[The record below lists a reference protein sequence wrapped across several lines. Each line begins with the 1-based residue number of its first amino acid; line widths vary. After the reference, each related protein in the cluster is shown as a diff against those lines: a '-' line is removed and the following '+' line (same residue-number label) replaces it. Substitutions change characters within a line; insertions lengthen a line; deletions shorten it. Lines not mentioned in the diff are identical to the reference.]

1 MGDEGDDEAA
11 RKAAVAKTKRST
23 ALRNFTRA
31 NNMLTKLMANEK
43 TAQDMLE
50 KQFDKFLEAWN
61 TLEAA
66 HGDYLEIA
74 EVEDD
79 EYLNDP
85 EAAMQAG
92 YVEYNDR
99 SIQLRE
105 KEKESK
111 DTMAATERTAE
122 EAKRA
127 AAEEGRKK
135 DVAERVKTEKAKFLG
150 EAESFKDL
158 ARILENKVGTDIGAA
173 DKRREL
179 AALEKEFG
187 RLRMKKTEVVGLD
200 PAGDHTEVKNAFSK
214 DVGKVFEDV
223 QRMILEEV
231 KDTPTGPIVH
241 SGGAAAAAPHSTT
254 KTERVK
260 LPHFKGNEKE
270 SPYLKFPVWK
280 QQWDGL
286 IVDYDEVHR
295 AGLLFDHIDD
305 AAKNKLVGVES
316 NYDEAMRRLV
326 GYFGNPVKVVQSC
339 MKEVMTQSFIQLGD
353 YKSLVDYSHVLEN
366 NYNRLSSLGLAH
378 EISNTSTMS
387 MIIRKFPRM
396 TGEKWNEFLGGQSN
410 DVQAKPFPKFVEW
423 LVAQRGIWE
432 RMAAAD
438 GGRKPGASGR
448 ADGMAHYGEYFE
460 GDVHYGDSYERS
472 EERRSCYGCGEEGHI
487 RRDCPAGRG
496 GEKRKSDFRRPPEH
510 KHFWCALH
518 KGDNT
523 KRCWSNSCQE
533 LKMTDN
539 ATRVELLKENRDCV
553 YCCGDHPSERC
564 EWKLRKCGGGNV
576 NRGCGEDHNVH
587 EMHCP
592 DARCYSIQ
600 ISPAESK
607 VEKEEGKEMEEKP
620 GEDLEADCLHAGG
633 NETLLQVMRVK
644 GQKGGTKTSVFFDP
658 GSTSGFVREKY
669 AEQQGFKGRKM
680 RLGVTTL
687 SGEKKEYDGKL
698 YTCYIRDTDGQ
709 LHEFQAYGLEVITGP
724 LSRIDM
730 HRVEKLFPNMSKS
743 QLMDLNR
750 PNQVD
755 ILIGMDHASWHPQ
768 RVEKAVDVEGDLWI
782 YRGMFGRCLGGR
794 HPLVR
799 EASRRSDS
807 LFVNVE
813 KVGMEVSMQEVG
825 RDCEDDGAEVVSG
838 KGESDLGDKVREED
852 SDGDVDDDDKS
863 GQIGDEDEEGFERMG
878 EAQEDQLGAGFGGGP
893 AGGGRR
899 GGGRLGGVLG
909 ALVLV
914 VVAVLL
920 LAAGVTEDPSS
931 ATGALVLVVVVLL
944 VVAGEVVVRE
954 VSEENGDK
962 T

>member
-1 MGDEGDDEAA
+1 MSDNCDEVAW
-11 RKAAVAKTKRST
+11 KAAVAMTERST
-23 ALRNFTRA
+23 ALETFMRA
-31 NNMLTKLMANEK
+31 SNMLTKL
-43 TAQDMLE
+43 LE
-50 KQFDKFLEAWN
+50 KESTSENVLREQFNKFLDCWDK
-61 TLEAA
+61 LEEA
-66 HGDYLEIA
+66 HGEYLEIA
-74 EVEDD
+74 EVEED
-79 EYLNDP
+79 EYLKDP
-85 EAAMQAG
+85 EEIMEAEYMR
-92 YVEYNDR
+92 YNDR
-99 SIQLRE
+99 LIELKK
-105 KEKESK
+105 KEQEIK
-111 DTMAATERTAE
+111 DTMAATERTAA
-122 EAKRA
+122 EAS
-127 AAEEGRKK
+127 RKK
-135 DVAERVKTEKAKFLG
+135 DVAERMEAEKVKFLG
-150 EAESFKDL
+150 DAESFKDL
-158 ARILENKVGTDIGAA
+158 ARILEEKVGTEIGA
-173 DKRREL
+173 DRKRREL
-179 AALEKEFG
+179 GMLQEMLEKEFA
-187 RLRMKKTEVVGLD
+187 RLRMWKIELIGLD
-200 PAGDHTEVKNAFSK
+200 PAGNHEDFKNAFTK
-214 DVGKVFEDV
+214 DVGKVFEVV
-223 QRMILEEV
+223 QKRILVEV
-231 KDTPTGPIVH
+231 KGVPISSIVH
-241 SGGAAAAAPHSTT
+241 SGGAAACS
-254 KTERVK
+254 
-260 LPHFKGNEKE
+260 EK
-270 SPYLKFPVWK
+270 
-280 QQWDGL
+280 
-286 IVDYDEVHR
+286 
-295 AGLLFDHIDD
+295 
-305 AAKNKLVGVES
+305 
-316 NYDEAMRRLV
+316 
-326 GYFGNPVKVVQSC
+326 
-339 MKEVMTQSFIQLGD
+339 
-353 YKSLVDYSHVLEN
+353 
-366 NYNRLSSLGLAH
+366 
-378 EISNTSTMS
+378 
-387 MIIRKFPRM
+387 
-396 TGEKWNEFLGGQSN
+396 
-410 DVQAKPFPKFVEW
+410 
-423 LVAQRGIWE
+423 
-432 RMAAAD
+432 
-438 GGRKPGASGR
+438 
-448 ADGMAHYGEYFE
+448 
-460 GDVHYGDSYERS
+460 
-472 EERRSCYGCGEEGHI
+472 GHI
-487 RRDCPAGRG
+487 RRDFIESGRDRKT
-496 GEKRKSDFRRPPEH
+496 KRSDNRRPPEH
-510 KHFWCALH
+510 KRFWCALH
-518 KGDNT
+518 KGDKT

-600 ISPAESK
+600 IGPAESK
-607 VEKEEGKEMEEKP
+607 VKKEEGKEMEEKP

-644 GQKGGTKTSVFFDP
+644 GQKGGTNTSVFFDP

-782 YRGMFGRCLGGR
+782 YRGMFGSCLGGR

-825 RDCEDDGAEVVSG
+825 RDCEDDGAQVVSG
-838 KGESDLGDKVREED
+838 KGESDLGDKVREEESD
-852 SDGDVDDDDKS
+852 SDNGGGGEVDDKGKGNENDDKS
-863 GQIGDEDEEGFERMG
+863 DEIGQIGDEDEERFELMG
-878 EAQEDQLGAGFGGGP
+878 EAQEDQLGSGFGGGP
-893 AGGGRR
+893 VGGGRR
-899 GGGRLGGVLG
+899 GGRRLGGVMG

-920 LAAGVTEDPSS
+920 LAAGVTEDPST